1 MAQLSPSVVRPRK
14 KESSTVW
21 FSLEYEQVSQESSL
35 ERKLV
40 SLIDAVKNACGSPS
54 LRIGFRGWG

>member
-40 SLIDAVKNACGSPS
+40 SLIDGVKNACGE
-54 LRIGFRGWG
+54 FENWF